1 VIFCSCCCI
10 GSGDITAVL
19 HVLELLKSVIS
30 EFPKNALKTTCELII
45 GLLGI
50 HNTVCVISFMHSI
63 VRWYIVLLSCKPKM
77 LLLVFFSLLQ

>member
-1 VIFCSCCCI
+1 MCLCL

-30 EFPKNALKTTCELII
+30 EFPRNALKSTCELVL

-50 HNTVCVISFMHSI
+50 HNTVCACVVSSQLSYCVTGINLI
-63 VRWYIVLLSCKPKM
+63 LVRHHTL
-77 LLLVFFSLLQ
+77 

>member
-1 VIFCSCCCI
+1 MSHMCFCV

-30 EFPKNALKTTCELII
+30 EFPKSALKSTCELIL

-50 HNTVCVISFMHSI
+50 HNVVCACVAT
-63 VRWYIVLLSCKPKM
+63 C
-77 LLLVFFSLLQ
+77 FF

>member
-1 VIFCSCCCI
+1 MFDKNCICNGNSPQILCLCSCV

-30 EFPKNALKTTCELII
+30 EFPKSALKSTCELVL

-50 HNTVCVISFMHSI
+50 HNMVSTQA
-63 VRWYIVLLSCKPKM
+63 L
-77 LLLVFFSLLQ
+77 